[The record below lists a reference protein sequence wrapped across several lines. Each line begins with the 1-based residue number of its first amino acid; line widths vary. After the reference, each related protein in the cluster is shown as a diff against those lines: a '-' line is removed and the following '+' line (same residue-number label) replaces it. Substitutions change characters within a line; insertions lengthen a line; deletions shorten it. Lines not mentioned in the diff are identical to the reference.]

1 MIKLKRAYE
10 PADATDGFR
19 VLVDRMWPR
28 GISKAEMK
36 FDCWEKDLA
45 PSTALRKWFGHD
57 FERWTEFRERY
68 LRELDDPQK
77 QRLLEG
83 LAARAR
89 QGTVTLIY
97 STRDTEHNQ
106 AVVLKQVLDW
116 IIEQGSQQ
124 PSGQ

>member
-57 FERWTEFRERY
+57 LERWTVFRERY

-124 PSGQ
+124 PPGQ

>member
-36 FDCWEKDLA
+36 FECWEKDLA
-45 PSTALRKWFGHD
+45 PSTALRNWFGHD
-57 FERWTEFRERY
+57 LERWTEFRERY

-83 LAARAR
+83 LAAQAR
-89 QGTVTLIY
+89 KGTVTLIY
-97 STRDTEHNQ
+97 SARDTEHNQ
-106 AVVLKQVLDW
+106 AVVLKQVLDR
-116 IIEQGSQQ
+116 IIERGSQQ
-124 PSGQ
+124 SPGL